1 LTDYAPKAAVAR
13 LGLSTILT
21 FAAVTLPISALGVA
35 LSIFLPRYFASHLG
49 VSLIAVGGAFA
60 LVRAIDVPVDP
71 VLGLLMDRTRTAI
84 GRYRVWLLI
93 GAPILML
100 AVYQLFMAPMGITR
114 GYLIVWLLCLYLGTS
129 IIGLSHTAWASTLAA
144 AYHERSRLF
153 GVLTMVGVAA
163 AVVVLGIPTLAKHFH
178 LGDPDGVQAMGWLVL
193 VLIPI
198 GIGLVAWRIPEKVAA
213 DVQTTQRFPLR
224 DYWQLIKKPAMIRLI
239 LAQTCLTL
247 SPGWMSA
254 LYLFFFKDVLGFSIA
269 TASALLGVY
278 VLAGVGGGPAPPPT
292 TWVSSRIGKH
302 RTLMLTTSAYS
313 IGLCAVMVIPK
324 DGNILTAIPV
334 MLWCGGMASGFNLL
348 IQSMTAD
355 VGDEVR
361 LEQGKQRMSLIY
373 SLTALAAKIAGAF
386 AIFLTYW
393 VLAKVGYNAKDAA
406 HNTAH
411 AIFGLE
417 MAYVVGPI
425 VFAMLGGACFIGWK
439 LDAKR
444 HGEIREA
451 LDARDMAFSEAPI
464 IESLTSQPAIP
475 ALAAEAD

>member
-1 LTDYAPKAAVAR
+1 LTEDAPKAAAGR
-13 LGLSTILT
+13 LGLPTILT
-21 FAAVTLPISALGVA
+21 FAAVTLPVSALGVA

-71 VLGLLMDRTRTAI
+71 ILGLLMDRTRTAI

-163 AVVVLGIPTLAKHFH
+163 AVVVLGIPTLAKHLH

-193 VLIPI
+193 ALTPL

-213 DVQTTQRFPLR
+213 DVHTTQQFPLR
-224 DYWQLIKKPAMIRLI
+224 DYWQLIKKPAMIRLV
-239 LAQTCLTL
+239 LAQVCLTL

-269 TASALLGVY
+269 VASGLLGVY
-278 VLAGVGGGPAPPPT
+278 VLAGVAGAPIT
-292 TWVSSRIGKH
+292 TWISSKIGKH
-302 RTLMLTTSAYS
+302 RTLMLATSAYS
-313 IGLCAVMVIPK
+313 IGLCAVIIIPK
-324 DGNILTAIPV
+324 NGNILTAIPV

-373 SLTALAAKIAGAF
+373 SLTSLAAKIAGAF

-393 VLAKVGYNAKDAA
+393 VLAKVGYNAKDGV

-411 AIFGLE
+411 AVLGLE
-417 MAYVVGPI
+417 LAYVIGP
-425 VFAMLGGACFIGWK
+425 VLFAMLGGACFIGWK
-439 LDAKR
+439 LDASR

-451 LDARDMAFSEAPI
+451 LDARDAAFSEAPI
-464 IESLTSQPAIP
+464 IESLTGQPAIP

>member
-1 LTDYAPKAAVAR
+1 LIEDAPRAAARR
-13 LGLSTILT
+13 LGLPTILT
-21 FAAVTLPISALGVA
+21 FAAVTLPMSALGVSLA
-35 LSIFLPRYFASHLG
+35 IFLPRYFASHLG
-49 VSLIAVGGAFA
+49 VSLIAVGGAFFA
-60 LVRAIDVPVDP
+60 VRLIDVPVDP
-71 VLGLLMDRTRTAI
+71 ILGLLMDRTRTAI

-100 AVYQLFMAPMGITR
+100 AVYQLFMAPMGISR
-114 GYLIVWLLCLYLGTS
+114 GYLIGWLLCLYLGTS
-129 IIGLSHTAWASTLAA
+129 IIGLSHTAWGSTLAP

-153 GVLTMVGVAA
+153 GVLAMVGVAA
-163 AVVVLGIPTLAKHFH
+163 SVVVLGIPTLAKLFH
-178 LGDPDGVQAMGWLVL
+178 LGDPDGVRTMGWLVL
-193 VLIPI
+193 ALIPV

-213 DVQTTQRFPLR
+213 DVHTTERFPLR
-224 DYWQLIKKPAMIRLI
+224 DYLQLFTKPAMLRLI

-269 TASALLGVY
+269 VASGLLGVY
-278 VLAGVGGGPAPPPT
+278 ALAGLAGAPIT
-292 TWVSSRIGKH
+292 AWVSSKIGKH
-302 RTLMLTTSAYS
+302 RTLMLATSAYS
-313 IGLCAVMVIPK
+313 IGLCAVMIIPK
-324 DGNILTAIPV
+324 NGNILTAIPV

-373 SLTALAAKIAGAF
+373 SLTSLAAKIAGAF
-386 AIFLTYW
+386 AIGLTYW
-393 VLAKVGYNAKDAA
+393 VLAKVGYDAKDGA

-439 LDAKR
+439 LDATR

-451 LDARDMAFSEAPI
+451 LDARDAAFNEASI
-464 IESLTSQPAIP
+464 IESLTGLPAIP
-475 ALAAEAD
+475 VLAAEAD

>member
-278 VLAGVGGGPAPPPT
+278 VLAGVAGARAT

>member
-1 LTDYAPKAAVAR
+1 LTEDAPKAAAGR
-13 LGLSTILT
+13 LGLPTILT
-21 FAAVTLPISALGVA
+21 FAAVTLPMSALGVSLA
-35 LSIFLPRYFASHLG
+35 IFLPRYFASHLG

-71 VLGLLMDRTRTAI
+71 ILGLLMDRTRTAI

-100 AVYQLFMAPMGITR
+100 AVYQLFMAPMGISR
-114 GYLIVWLLCLYLGTS
+114 GFLIVWLLCLYLGTS
-129 IIGLSHTAWASTLAA
+129 ILGLSHTAWASTLAA

-163 AVVVLGIPTLAKHFH
+163 SVVVLGIPTLAKHFH
-178 LGDPDGVQAMGWLVL
+178 LGDPDGVQTMGWLVL
-193 VLIPI
+193 CLIPI
-198 GIGLVAWRIPEKVAA
+198 GVGLVAWRIPEKVAA
-213 DVQTTQRFPLR
+213 DVHTTQQYPLR

-269 TASALLGVY
+269 VASGLLGVY
-278 VLAGVGGGPAPPPT
+278 VLAGVAGAPIT

-302 RTLMLTTSAYS
+302 RTLMLATSAYS
-313 IGLCAVMVIPK
+313 IGLCAVIFVPK
-324 DGNILTAIPV
+324 NGNILTAIPV

-373 SLTALAAKIAGAF
+373 SLTSLAAKIAGAF

-393 VLAKVGYNAKDAA
+393 VLSRVGYNARDAA

-417 MAYVVGPI
+417 LAYVVGP
-425 VFAMLGGACFIGWK
+425 VFFAMLGGACFIGWK
-439 LDAKR
+439 LDAVR
-444 HGEIREA
+444 HGEIRQA
-451 LDARDMAFSEAPI
+451 LDTRDAGFSEAPI

-475 ALAAEAD
+475 ALAVEAD

>member
-1 LTDYAPKAAVAR
+1 LIEDAPKAAAGR
-13 LGLSTILT
+13 LGLPTILT
-21 FAAVTLPISALGVA
+21 FAAVTLPISALGIA
-35 LSIFLPRYFASHLG
+35 LGIFLPRYFASHLG
-49 VSLIAVGGAFA
+49 VSLIAVSGAFFA
-60 LVRAIDVPVDP
+60 VRLIDVPVDP

-163 AVVVLGIPTLAKHFH
+163 AVLVLGIPTLAKSFH

-193 VLIPI
+193 CLIPI
-198 GIGLVAWRIPEKVAA
+198 GVGLVAWRIPEKVAA
-213 DVQTTQRFPLR
+213 DVHTTQQFPLR
-224 DYWQLIKKPAMIRLI
+224 DYWQLIKKPAMLRLV

-278 VLAGVGGGPAPPPT
+278 VLAGVAGAPIT

-302 RTLMLTTSAYS
+302 RTLMLATTAYS
-313 IGLCAVMVIPK
+313 IGLCAVIVIPK
-324 DGNILTAIPV
+324 NGNVLTAIPV
-334 MLWCGGMASGFNLL
+334 MLWCGGMASGFNML

-373 SLTALAAKIAGAF
+373 SLTSLAAKIAGAF
-386 AIFLTYW
+386 AIVLTYG
-393 VLAKVGYNAKDAA
+393 VLTEVGYNAKEGV

-411 AIFGLE
+411 AILGLE
-417 MAYVVGPI
+417 LDYVIGPI
-425 VFAMLGGACFIGWK
+425 LFAMLGGACFIGWK
-439 LDAKR
+439 LDAVR
-444 HGEIREA
+444 HGEIREQ
-451 LDARDMAFSEAPI
+451 LDARDAAFSEAPI
-464 IESLTSQPAIP
+464 IESLTGQPAIP
-475 ALAAEAD
+475 ALAIETD

>member
-1 LTDYAPKAAVAR
+1 LTEDAPKIAAGR
-13 LGLSTILT
+13 LGLPTIIT
-21 FAAVTLPISALGVA
+21 FAAVTLPISALGVS
-35 LSIFLPRYFASHLG
+35 LGIFLPRYFASHLG
-49 VSLIAVGGAFA
+49 VSLAAVGGAFA
-60 LVRAIDVPVDP
+60 LVRLIDVPVDP
-71 VLGLLMDRTRTAI
+71 VLGLMMDRTRTAI

-153 GVLTMVGVAA
+153 GVITMVGVAA

-193 VLIPI
+193 VLAPI
-198 GIGLVAWRIPEKVAA
+198 GIGLVAWRIPEHVAA
-213 DVQTTQRFPLR
+213 DVHTSQRFAFS
-224 DYWQLIKKPAMIRLI
+224 DYLGLIRKPAMIRLV
-239 LAQTCLTL
+239 LAQVCLTL

-254 LYLFFFKDVLGFSIA
+254 LYLFFFKDVLGFTIA

-278 VLAGVGGGPAPPPT
+278 VLAGVAGAPIT
-292 TWVSSRIGKH
+292 AWISSKIGKH
-302 RTLMLTTSAYS
+302 RTLMLATSAYS
-313 IGLCAVMVIPK
+313 IGLCAVIFIPK
-324 DGNILTAIPV
+324 NGNILTAIPV

-373 SLTALAAKIAGAF
+373 SLTSLAAKIAGAF

-393 VLAKVGYNAKDAA
+393 VLAKVGYDAKDSA

-411 AIFGLE
+411 AVLGLE
-417 MAYVVGPI
+417 LAYVIGP
-425 VFAMLGGACFIGWK
+425 VFFAMLGGACFVGWK
-439 LDAKR
+439 LDAVR
-444 HGEIREA
+444 HGEIREQ
-451 LDARDMAFSEAPI
+451 LDARDAAFNEAPVL
-464 IESLTSQPAIP
+464 EGLSGIP
-475 ALAAEAD
+475 ALAVEAD